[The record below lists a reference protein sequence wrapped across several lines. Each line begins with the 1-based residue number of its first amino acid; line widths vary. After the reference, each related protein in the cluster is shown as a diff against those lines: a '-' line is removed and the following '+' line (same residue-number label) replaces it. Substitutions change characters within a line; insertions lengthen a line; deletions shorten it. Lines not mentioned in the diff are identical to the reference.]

1 LQPSEPVIPLMVI
14 AVSAYLIWKGGGAGS
29 LDLKASE
36 QLAELECFAND
47 LASRD
52 SLQGNKR
59 GKGSMEHLDVD
70 KLRDEFNRASAS
82 VRVVSVFS
90 PT

>member
-52 SLQGNKR
+52 SLQGKK
-59 GKGSMEHLDVD
+59 GKVPMEHLDVD